1 MMKIESSA
9 VLGSLI
15 RRERKAQGL
24 TQTELAA
31 LTGVGI
37 RFLRELELGKENC
50 RIGLAFQ
57 VMAALGL
64 RIDVKDRTEASS

>member
-1 MMKIESSA
+1 MQTIYDHKA
-9 VLGSLI
+9 LGQLI
-15 RRERKAQGL
+15 RQERKAQGL
-24 TQTELAA
+24 TQTELAT

-57 VMAALGL
+57 VIRALGL
-64 RIDVKDRTEASS
+64 VLEARGRGESA

>member
-50 RIGLAFQ
+50 RFGLAFQ